1 MAETMKQRALV
12 VADQLL
18 GTCKS
23 LSDFATEDE
32 QNNREFCAVLDDHV
46 LSCEQC
52 NWWCDANEVND
63 EGVCNDC
70 KD

>member
-32 QNNREFCAVLDDHV
+32 T
-46 LSCEQC
+46 EQPRFLRR
-52 NWWCDANEVND
+52 ARRSRYML
-63 EGVCNDC
+63 
-70 KD
+70 